1 MFSIYLYLVLILII
15 IVILYL
21 THDQFIISIK
31 EKKELLETQT
41 IPIVK
46 SDNLCFVP
54 SKDQQI

>member
-21 THDQFIISIK
+21 THDQIIISIK
-31 EKKELLETQT
+31 DKKVRLETQT
-41 IPIVK
+41 IPVVR
-46 SDNLCFVP
+46 SDKFYFVP